1 MKPIESFKKLEKGQK
16 ALVIIFIVAVVAVIA
31 DPKDEIK
38 KEKEPDIPLTQHQID
53 SAYKAELIKKS
64 FSAWDGSHINL
75 VTLLKNNLND
85 AKSFEHI
92 DTRYREISDST
103 LFVSMDYRA
112 ANMFGG
118 LVKKRISAIVSL
130 DGQILKVEE

>member
-1 MKPIESFKKLEKGQK
+1 MKPTTTPKKWTKAQRITVGVLAAIILMLIGIINSSDENSVPKKPEMTQAQK
-16 ALVIIFIVAVVAVIA
+16 
-31 DPKDEIK
+31 
-38 KEKEPDIPLTQHQID
+38 D
-53 SAYKAELIKKS
+53 SANKAELIKKS

-118 LVKKRISAIVSL
+118 LVKKRITAIVTL